1 MKHKVCCRLCAIVIA
16 VSAVMGIYV
25 RSVQAPLRAQTYT
38 ISPWETLYVFAARPA
53 FWSCSGILVALALLR
68 LRVGPRPRKV
78 LLWCGTALIAAYCAA
93 AALHFMGAPGRA
105 ALPQSLLPWL
115 SGHPAVFLL
124 PGMLIGS
131 GIDERAP

>member
-78 LLWCGTALIAAYCAA
+78 LYGAGPLSSRHTAR
-93 AALHFMGAPGRA
+93 PPPSTSWR
-105 ALPQSLLPWL
+105 
-115 SGHPAVFLL
+115 HPAVRRSHSPSCHGFRGIRPCSSS
-124 PGMLIGS
+124 PGC
-131 GIDERAP
+131 